1 MAIIRFL
8 SVASLCGLL
17 CACANAPQEAPIVAL
32 PAAPP
37 PGEPVGLAGMD
48 ASQLRVAFG
57 SPAFVR
63 KDGATEMWRYDNAAC
78 KAFFFLYPSGTSLA
92 VRHVETV
99 PRGREMA
106 ADENCLSQ
114 LRAHANVPVS

>member
-1 MAIIRFL
+1 MTALRL
-8 SVASLCGLL
+8 LAVASLCGLL
-17 CACANAPQEAPIVAL
+17 CACANAPQEAPTVAL

-63 KDGATEMWRYDNAAC
+63 KDGATEMWRYDNPAC
-78 KAFFFLYPSGTSLA
+78 KAFFFLYPNGTSLA
-92 VRHVETV
+92 VRHIETI
-99 PRGREMA
+99 PRGRDMA
-106 ADENCLSQ
+106 ADENCLAQ
-114 LRAHANVPVS
+114 LRAHGNVPVS